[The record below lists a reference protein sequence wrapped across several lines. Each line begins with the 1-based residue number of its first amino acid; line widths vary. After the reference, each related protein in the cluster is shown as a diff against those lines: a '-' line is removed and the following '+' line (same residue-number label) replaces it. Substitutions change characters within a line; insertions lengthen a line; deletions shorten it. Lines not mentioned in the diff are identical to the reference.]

1 MTKQQVTT
9 QELLNGLS
17 ELLHLKEANN
27 DESHKKV
34 LAEKLSL
41 IHI

>member
-1 MTKQQVTT
+1 MTRQQVTT

-27 DESHKKV
+27 DEGHKKV
-34 LAEKLSL
+34 LAEKGLENY
-41 IHI
+41 